1 MKIRIAADGNATL
14 EEPDDFKGFA
24 VLAKGPASNAA
35 ALSGKLPS
43 GIAMDGETHA
53 WIGIDWLKSTL
64 DIPANAER
72 AGNFEG
78 LDARRAGGD
87 PRPHRVVVV
96 RYVAMSLLRLSP
108 VQTRPPCST
117 R

>member
-35 ALSGKLPS
+35 AFSGKLPS

-53 WIGIDWLKSTL
+53 WIGIDWLKSKL
-64 DIPANAER
+64 DIPANADR
-72 AGNFEG
+72 AGNFEKM
-78 LDARRAGGD
+78 LAYARSKGW
-87 PRPHRVVVV
+87 
-96 RYVAMSLLRLSP
+96 
-108 VQTRPPCST
+108 TRGEPEAIRGHIEWS
-117 R
+117 